1 MLLCSLGEPV
11 PFVFCFD
18 QLEALRADP
27 EDTAGFFKLGQIIS
41 DLHDGTH
48 NLALISCL
56 QTSTVPALETVVRG
70 ADRDRMLGR
79 RAGLRPLTLKEA
91 KKLVEARLATVAEL
105 EGRQPINESD
115 IKDLFEPDGLCLA
128 RKVVVRCQ
136 EVFRKWVDAPEPVVR
151 PLPEELDE
159 KLRKLQRTPR
169 VEDSDAILRTG
180 LVSVLRLRK
189 VRVAPTGRA
198 NKVLDAIVGEKPS
211 AVAICNQRAGQVLI
225 RRLEMAEKEW
235 KNTGAPVLVMLRD
248 ARNGIGVGAAK
259 TRAVLERLE
268 RAGARLVSVKPEAL
282 AVLEAI
288 SRMLANA
295 RSGDLTYQGDSL
307 PAATVEEWLRGAM
320 PAAVEELVEEVAGT
334 RYTPPDELAGMLMD
348 LLGKAKVIESEDAA
362 RELGR
367 GIEDVDACARRNPTL
382 IGLAGGSKRVLYR
395 IVDTPADG
403 DARD

>member
-1 MLLCSLGEPV
+1 
-11 PFVFCFD
+11 
-18 QLEALRADP
+18 
-27 EDTAGFFKLGQIIS
+27 
-41 DLHDGTH
+41 
-48 NLALISCL
+48 
-56 QTSTVPALETVVRG
+56 
-70 ADRDRMLGR
+70 
-79 RAGLRPLTLKEA
+79 LRPLTLKEA